1 MGAACAV
8 VARRDPVVRR
18 GARIR
23 AVRVGAGEMAATM
36 MPWRAAARGVAGRR
50 ARGTTRG
57 SRASAAW
64 VVIANGAR
72 AARGGTTTE
81 ASARDGVEARA
92 SRRRARRGGRSEDE
106 DGDWDVGG
114 GGVHTLGS
122 YTSGDEDDEGDVSGT
137 YDEASTS
144 SGRRYGA
151 GRARAESGRAGGRG
165 VEIVEG
171 PRGEITTRASIDE
184 NDSVVGGSGRRSWRR
199 DGDGG
204 SRYGGER
211 SSNAG
216 ARPTAN
222 GFSRS
227 YRDLERSMLSD
238 YDEEGGTSAAW
249 DLNDPTWEADASV
262 MLRAADTGDAP
273 TAIAALERMNKLGAK
288 NSVAVPLAFYNMT
301 LRACK
306 RSRPPASADATRL
319 LREMR
324 EQGPPPDAR
333 TYHEVIAAYAR
344 AHEWKLAEQT
354 FEEMKQA
361 FKSLGS
367 TWQPSVR
374 VYTSLISAY
383 GKCGQF
389 EKANDLFKSVMADS
403 RVTLDTGVYNALL
416 SAAVNAGRYKDA
428 VEIFER
434 MPGDNVRRNVT
445 TFNAMLTS
453 LGRQRRIRDMENM
466 FQSMQRAGIM
476 PNETTYSGLITSH
489 GNIGNIDRALELLH
503 HVLIAPRLR
512 ASAVIF
518 NSALGACVKAGSL
531 EGTQRVLRV
540 MKSEGVLST
549 LVTYNTLLMEASA
562 ERDWK
567 RAARLYKEL
576 IVSGF
581 APDSITLDCLCGI
594 EKLQACR
601 EKALQ
606 AEIERAERE
615 GVELPVYDDRV
626 CDISDSPLGDLPA
639 LIRALRDDAELAR
652 VPEAEGYVCDA
663 MLRVLHVNNKHSEVE
678 DAFKFMI
685 QNNVP
690 RTVHTYNSLLISY
703 EASKEWQK
711 AGDTMSRMLA
721 EGITPNSL
729 TFDALIDVCEEMG
742 QWDRATS
749 WLEQAQAAGH
759 LRCED
764 DLGVLDLHRIRSAGT
779 AQCVLRWWLRRMR
792 TRALAP
798 LDVRAAGVGTRALV
812 SGLAGK
818 KELPVTIRD
827 LPEEIQVVTGWGK
840 HSTVYGHS
848 PVKERTLATLNRLN
862 SPFEVPS
869 HNIGCL
875 VANRGAVRTWLVRD
889 ELLSLVRF
897 LGGNRDALKRNF
909 NPASGPQ

>member
-1 MGAACAV
+1 MTTTNASSGDD
-8 VARRDPVVRR
+8 RMRGFLGYHRSRDDDDDDDD
-18 GARIR
+18 
-23 AVRVGAGEMAATM
+23 EE
-36 MPWRAAARGVAGRR
+36 
-50 ARGTTRG
+50 
-57 SRASAAW
+57 
-64 VVIANGAR
+64 
-72 AARGGTTTE
+72 TTTE
-81 ASARDGVEARA
+81 TTTEDEGGGDECDFVFERHDVEAKGMNESATRRGNARA
-92 SRRRARRGGRSEDE
+92 SRAR
-106 DGDWDVGG
+106 
-114 GGVHTLGS
+114 L
-122 YTSGDEDDEGDVSGT
+122 
-137 YDEASTS
+137 
-144 SGRRYGA
+144 GRRF
-151 GRARAESGRAGGRG
+151 RARALVLVARGENDVEQSSRRYEARMSSSSRAHASSQGRTRADDRM
-165 VEIVEG
+165 VEG
-171 PRGEITTRASIDE
+171 PRGEVSRSASWDDDDDDDGDGREIA
-184 NDSVVGGSGRRSWRR
+184 VRRRSWRR
-199 DGDGG
+199 QDDVNA
-204 SRYGGER
+204 SRSR
-211 SSNAG
+211 SNASAVG
-216 ARPTAN
+216 TRDGSKPSKG
-222 GFSRS
+222 GFSKS
-227 YRDLERSMLSD
+227 YRELERALSSD
-238 YDEEGGTSAAW
+238 SDDDGEWTNASW
-249 DLNDPTWEADASV
+249 DLNDPTWEEDAAILV
-262 MLRAADTGDAP
+262 RAADTGDAP
-273 TAIAALERMNKLGAK
+273 MAIAALDRVNKKGAK
-288 NSVAVPLAFYNMT
+288 NAVAVPLAFYNMT

-354 FEEMKQA
+354 FEEMKNA

-389 EKANDLFKSVMADS
+389 EKANQLFKSVVANS
-403 RVTLDTGVYNALL
+403 QVTLDTGVYNALL
-416 SAAVNAGRYKDA
+416 SAAVNAGRYNDA

-434 MPGDNVRRNVT
+434 MPTDGVRRNVT

-453 LGRQRRIRDMENM
+453 LGRQRRIRDMEAM
-466 FQSMQRAGIM
+466 FLSMQRAGIL

-503 HVLIAPRLR
+503 HVIIAPRLR
-512 ASAVIF
+512 ATTVIF

-567 RAARLYKEL
+567 RAAALYKEL
-576 IVSGF
+576 IMGGF
-581 APDSITLDCLCGI
+581 VPDSITLDCLCGI

-606 AEIERAERE
+606 AEIARAERE

-626 CDISDSPLGDLPA
+626 CAVDDKPLGDLPA
-639 LIRALRDDAELAR
+639 RIRALRDDAELTQ
-652 VPEAEGYVCDA
+652 VPGSDGYLCDA
-663 MLRVLHVNNKHSEVE
+663 MLRVLHVNNEHGQVE
-678 DAFKFMI
+678 DAFKFML
-685 QNNVP
+685 QNSIP

-711 AGDTMSRMLA
+711 AGDAMSRMSA
-721 EGITPNSL
+721 EGITPNAL

-792 TRALAP
+792 QRALAP
-798 LDVRAAGVGTRALV
+798 LDVRAAGAGTRALV
-812 SGLAGK
+812 SGLTGK
-818 KELPVTIRD
+818 REIPVTIRD

-848 PVKERTLATLNRLN
+848 PVKERTMATLKRLN
-862 SPFEVPS
+862 SPFEVPA

-875 VANRGAVRTWLVRD
+875 IANRGAVRTWLVRD

-897 LGGNRDALKRNF
+897 LGGNRDALRRNF
-909 NPASGPQ
+909 NPASGPGNISARPP